1 VSALRSSTL
10 RGVALSAL
18 TLAVLT
24 AARAALY
31 DRLGPQPPFLLFF
44 VPILLG
50 AWIGGLPAGLAA
62 TAAAA
67 LVGEFAFAEPRFAL
81 DVPVGREA
89 VAVTWFVVQGVIL
102 SLVTARAGAD
112 RRRALVGARDER
124 AVVDKLQA
132 VLDGVDDAIAV
143 QDATG
148 RVLYANEVAARL
160 LGVASVDAL
169 LHASTPAAIAGHLEV
184 LDEERRAVPG
194 DQMPGRLALR
204 TGAPVERVLV
214 FRVRA
219 TAQERWTVVRSK
231 PLFDAD
237 GQPSSVISVLQ
248 DVTQHRRDE
257 ARRAFIA
264 RASQRLSASLDY
276 PQTLDEVVRLAVP
289 EVADW
294 AALDL
299 VKDGRAQRLAVA
311 HVDPAKTA
319 LVAELERRF
328 PPDPDAP
335 SGVPNV
341 LRTGRPELVPEIPD
355 EALAA
360 EARDPEHL
368 ALVRELGLRS
378 YLGVPLTARGAT
390 IGVLSFAVAGSG
402 RRFGPEDLALAASLA
417 ERASVAIEHAR
428 LFREAERAR
437 ADAELANRS
446 KDEFLAMLG
455 HELRNPL
462 APILTALA
470 LIRMRAGQWPEREL
484 AVIER
489 QVKHLVRLV
498 DDLLDV
504 SRITR
509 GRVELKLERL
519 SLAEVV
525 ARAVEMS
532 LPLIEQRAQGLDV
545 DVPAELTVRGDAVRL
560 AQVVANLLNNA
571 AKYSNKGGRIGVSA
585 ARVGDRVELRVRDRG
600 IGIAPEMLPRVFD
613 LFAQESQAIDRAA
626 GGLGLGLAIV
636 RSLVA
641 LHGGDVS
648 AASDGAGAGSEFCVR
663 LPALD
668 EAAAPTV
675 APGSG
680 PAGPPRSARVLV
692 VDDNEDAA
700 DLLVD
705 ALAAMGHD
713 ARKAHDGPTA
723 LVAAAAHR
731 PTIALLDIGLPVMDG
746 YELGRRLRAMDG
758 LADVRLVAVTG
769 YGQAADRRRS
779 MEAGF
784 DAHLVKPVDL
794 EALGALIARLAL
806 A

>member
-1 VSALRSSTL
+1 MSALRSSTL
-10 RGVALSAL
+10 RGLGVSALSL
-18 TLAVLT
+18 GVITV
-24 AARAALY
+24 ARVALY
-31 DRLGPQPPFLLFF
+31 DRLGPQPPFLLYF

-50 AWIGGLPAGLAA
+50 AWIGGLPVGIAA

-67 LVGEFAFAEPRFAL
+67 LLGEVLFVEPRFGLAF
-81 DVPVGREA
+81 PGGRGVIA
-89 VAVTWFVVQGVIL
+89 VSWFAFQGVIL
-102 SLVTARAGAD
+102 SVVTARAGAD
-112 RRRALVGARDER
+112 RRRALAGARDER

-132 VLDGVDDAIAV
+132 VLDGVDDAIVV
-143 QDATG
+143 QAATG
-148 RVLYANEVAARL
+148 RALYANEVAARL

-169 LHASTPAAIAGHLEV
+169 LRAPTPAAVTGHLEV

-214 FRVRA
+214 FRERA

-231 PLFDAD
+231 PLFDAE

-257 ARRAFIA
+257 SRRAFIA

-299 VKDGRAQRLAVA
+299 VQGGRTQRLAVA
-311 HVDPAKTA
+311 HADPAKA
-319 LVAELERRF
+319 PLVAELERRF
-328 PPDPDAP
+328 PAAHDALL
-335 SGVPNV
+335 GGPNV
-341 LRTGRPELVPEIPD
+341 LRTGRPEMVSEISD

-360 EARDPEHL
+360 GARDPEHL

-390 IGVLSFAVAGSG
+390 IGVLSFALGESG

-519 SLAEVV
+519 ALADVV

-532 LPLIEQRAQGLDV
+532 LPLVEQRAQGLDV
-545 DVPAELTVRGDAVRL
+545 DVPPELAVRGDAVRL

-571 AKYSNKGGRIGVSA
+571 AKYSEKGGRIAVTG

-636 RSLVA
+636 KSLVA

-648 AASDGAGAGSEFCVR
+648 AASDGAGQGSEFCVR

-668 EAAAPTV
+668 QAAAPSAAP
-675 APGSG
+675 APGSD
-680 PAGPPRSARVLV
+680 GPPRPARVLV

-713 ARKAHDGPTA
+713 VRKAHDGPTA

-746 YELGRRLRAMDG
+746 YELGRRLRAMEG
-758 LADVRLVAVTG
+758 FEDVRLVAVTG
-769 YGQAADRRRS
+769 YGQAADRQRS

-794 EALGALIARLAL
+794 EALGALIARLAG